1 MSLPQVYE
9 LFGYWQRSP
18 PVHELVAAFVG
29 YKYEKPREIKGDDAG
44 GFPIHELFADIDM
57 VNNRG

>member
-18 PVHELVAAFVG
+18 PVHELVAAFIG
-29 YKYEKPREIKGDDAG
+29 YKYEKPRELKGED
-44 GFPIHELFADIDM
+44 FPIHELFSDIEM
-57 VNNRG
+57 VNNR

>member
-29 YKYEKPREIKGDDAG
+29 HKYEKPREYVASED
-44 GFPIHELFADIDM
+44 FPIHELFADIEM
-57 VNNRG
+57 INNRQ